1 MGRCKKAQLLVDGLA
16 AQKTGPENS
25 HSEDEVVSVKRD
37 QGIGS
42 PIQQFWTAN
51 NKGMVILLMAQL
63 GKNWLRIVLTQL
75 SP

>member
-51 NKGMVILLMAQL
+51 KGRAILLMAQL
-63 GKNWLRIVLTQL
+63 GKNWLPIVLTQL